1 MEKELTAQEK
11 EAKYKKERLKTI
23 TIKTFIAELLKLP
36 PSMKVYM
43 SVDPEGNSF
52 STFNSD
58 WLYGITEDKKS
69 IILQPYGEGLEYEEI
84 DEDWDKQED

>member
-1 MEKELTAQEK
+1 MEKELTPQEK